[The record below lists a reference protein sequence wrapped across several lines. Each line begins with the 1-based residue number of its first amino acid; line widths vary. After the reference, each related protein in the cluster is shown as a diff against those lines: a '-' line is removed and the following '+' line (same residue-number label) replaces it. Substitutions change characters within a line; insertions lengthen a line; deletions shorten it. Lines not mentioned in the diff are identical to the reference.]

1 MKITAF
7 IAPGIL
13 CLLVLGACATT
24 RAGYETAAYSSV
36 RTDGAFEVRDYP
48 ELTVASTVMDPA
60 RRDKDD
66 RFMRLFR
73 YIDGSNAKSEKIAMT
88 TPVFMTEKAG
98 AAEMQ
103 FVVPAAVA
111 QTGAPKPSAAEVKVV
126 RRPAQRCAVHRFSG
140 PQSKESEAAARVRL
154 TEWMA
159 KHGLQPTGEPFFA
172 YYDPPW
178 TPGPMRRNEVLIPVK
193 K

>member
-7 IAPGIL
+7 IIL
-13 CLLVLGACATT
+13 SVLGLLVVGACGTT
-24 RAGYETAAYSSV
+24 RAGYETAAFSSV
-36 RTDGAFEVRDYP
+36 RTEGSFEIRDYP
-48 ELTVASTVMDPA
+48 ELTVASTSMDPA
-60 RRDKDD
+60 RKDRDN

-73 YIDGSNAKSEKIAMT
+73 YIDGGNEKSEKIAMT
-88 TPVFMTEKAG
+88 TPVFMTEAAG

-111 QTGAPKPSAAEVKVV
+111 QTGAPKPAAAEVAVV
-126 RRPAQRCAVHRFSG
+126 KRPAQRCAVHRFSG
-140 PQSKESEAAARVRL
+140 MQSKDAEAAAKSRL
-154 TEWMA
+154 TEWME
-159 KHGLQPTGEPFFA
+159 KQGLKATGEPFFA